1 MRAKAVADGQLVEI
15 LVLHINRTVGTQ
27 IDREIW
33 EWKNQCKHKGMSD
46 RKIRR
51 NELKCYADRTKSR
64 EVPESKLPRK
74 AAIVLYV
81 PVPQTDTGR

>member
-15 LVLHINRTVGTQ
+15 LVPHINRTVGTQ
-27 IDREIW
+27 EDKESW
-33 EWKNQCKHKGMSD
+33 EWKNQFKHKDKDGRQNPCLM
-46 RKIRR
+46 
-51 NELKCYADRTKSR
+51 LKCDEDRNKSR
-64 EVPESKLPRK
+64 EVPESKLSRK